1 MPASKHRSPKP
12 AHLPAKTTNITP
24 KTTQSSPIYRHVSPH
39 PLLKQ
44 TEMSGNERD
53 FAKIAGI
60 PTSSPILPQVRLWRF
75 HPCKYPP
82 VRGTPM
88 TISQNRRRDNILK
101 RRFAPELAIIKLRR
115 IAESVSDNW
124 DPDQPLKP
132 PTSSRASP
140 KPASACPPS

>member
-1 MPASKHRSPKP
+1 
-12 AHLPAKTTNITP
+12 
-24 KTTQSSPIYRHVSPH
+24 
-39 PLLKQ
+39 
-44 TEMSGNERD
+44 
-53 FAKIAGI
+53 
-60 PTSSPILPQVRLWRF
+60 
-75 HPCKYPP
+75 
-82 VRGTPM
+82 M